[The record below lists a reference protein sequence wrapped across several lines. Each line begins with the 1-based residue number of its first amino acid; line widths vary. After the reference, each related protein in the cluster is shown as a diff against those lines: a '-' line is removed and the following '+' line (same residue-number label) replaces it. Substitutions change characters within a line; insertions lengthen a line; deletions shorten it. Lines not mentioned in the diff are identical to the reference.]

1 MSELAKHI
9 EHTLLKPD
17 CTQKEV
23 QRLCEEV
30 VQHGFAGACIPPLF
44 VRDARRIFG
53 DNPNAPRVVTVVG
66 FPMGYSAIAA
76 KSEEIRRAIDEGA
89 DEIDAVANIAAMKS
103 EQWNHV
109 EHDIDGIYRA
119 VNMRGKTV
127 KIILE
132 CGLLTVSEIQKAM
145 GILQAMKVPY
155 VKTSTGLFGHPA
167 TVEMVRQL
175 RNLAQNGLKIKAA
188 GGIRTAQLAK
198 SLLEAGADRI
208 GTSASLEL
216 IGIKKSAATP

>member
-23 QRLCEEV
+23 QRLCDEV
-30 VQHGFAGACIPPLF
+30 LQHGFVGACVPPFF

-53 DNPNAPRVVTVVG
+53 DTPGVPRVVTVVG
-66 FPMGYSAIAA
+66 FPMGYTAIAA
-76 KSEEIRRAIDEGA
+76 KSEEIRRAIDDGV
-89 DEIDAVANIAAMKS
+89 DEIDAVANIAAIKS
-103 EQWNHV
+103 GNWNHV

-119 VNMRGKTV
+119 VNMRGKVV

-132 CGLLTVSEIQKAM
+132 CGILVEDEIQKAM
-145 GILQAMKVPY
+145 QIIQGLGVPY

-167 TVEMVRQL
+167 TVDMVKTL
-175 RNLAQNGLKIKAA
+175 RNLAQNGIKIKAS
-188 GGIRTAQLAK
+188 GGIRTAQQAK
-198 SLLEAGADRI
+198 ALLDAGADRI
-208 GTSASLEL
+208 GTSASLEI
-216 IGIKKSAATP
+216 IGIKKS